1 MKDTRLVIRISS
13 EDLENIKAAAKK
25 SGKTLSDFVLDAVKI
40 QMGDIDNF
48 ETRLSR
54 LESIIPQ
61 K

>member
-1 MKDTRLVIRISS
+1 VIRISS